1 MEKFKYSLLV
11 LFGACSYGVLSTIF
25 KLGFINGFSAH
36 QLLGGQYVF
45 GWIGLLLLVLFVSRH
60 EVTKKQFFSLLTVG
74 TTMSMT
80 GIFYAISVEELP
92 ASIAVVL
99 LFQFTWIGVV
109 IEAIANRTFPSREK
123 VISIIILF
131 AGTLFAGGV
140 FEGLGQNFSTKGM
153 IFGLLAAVSFSFYVF
168 ASGRVATEVPPYTKS
183 FLMTTSATLI
193 VCLFFPPT
201 FLTDGALQAGLWKY
215 AFFLGLFGVVVPV
228 ICFSIGVPKV
238 GTGLGTILGA
248 AELPTAI
255 IASITLVH
263 EVVTFMQWIGI
274 IVILLGIFTPQLL
287 TARKEKNVIA
297 CIVLKNINLLINGNK
312 VIMWYNFKS
321 IWRYK

>member
-25 KLGFINGFSAH
+25 KLGFIDGFSAH

-45 GWIGLLLLVLFVSRH
+45 GWIGLLLLVLFFSRH
-60 EVTKKQFFSLLTVG
+60 KVTKKQFFSLLTVG

-131 AGTLFAGGV
+131 TGTLFAGGV
-140 FEGLGQNFSTKGM
+140 FEGLGQSFSTKGI

-168 ASGRVATEVPPYTKS
+168 ASGRVATDVPPYTKS

-201 FLTDGALQAGLWKY
+201 FLTDGTLQAGLWKY

-238 GTGLGTILGA
+238 GIGFGTILGA

-274 IVILLGIFTPQLL
+274 IFILIGIFTPQLL
-287 TARKEKNVIA
+287 TARKGKKHNRVHSA
-297 CIVLKNINLLINGNK
+297 
-312 VIMWYNFKS
+312 
-321 IWRYK
+321 

>member
-1 MEKFKYSLLV
+1 
-11 LFGACSYGVLSTIF
+11 
-25 KLGFINGFSAH
+25 
-36 QLLGGQYVF
+36 
-45 GWIGLLLLVLFVSRH
+45 
-60 EVTKKQFFSLLTVG
+60 
-74 TTMSMT
+74 MSMT

-140 FEGLGQNFSTKGM
+140 FEGLGQKF
-153 IFGLLAAVSFSFYVF
+153 FYKRDYLWTISRCLFFILCF

-201 FLTDGALQAGLWKY
+201 FLTDGTLQAGLWKY

-287 TARKEKNVIA
+287 TARKEKT
-297 CIVLKNINLLINGNK
+297 
-312 VIMWYNFKS
+312 
-321 IWRYK
+321 

>member
-1 MEKFKYSLLV
+1 MEKVKFSLLV
-11 LFGACSYGVLSTIF
+11 LLGACSYGILSTIF
-25 KLGFINGFSAH
+25 KLGFLNGFSAH
-36 QLLGGQYVF
+36 ELLGGQYVF
-45 GWIGLLLLVLFVSRH
+45 GWTGLLLLVLFFSRH
-60 EVTKKQFFSLLTVG
+60 TVSKKQALSLLAVG

-109 IEAIANRTFPSREK
+109 IEAFANKTLPSREK
-123 VISIIILF
+123 VISVIILF
-131 AGTLFAGGV
+131 AGTLFAGGL
-140 FEGLGQNFSTKGM
+140 FEGLGQNFSAKGI

-168 ASGRVATEVPPYTKS
+168 VSGRVATNVPPYTKS

-193 VCLFFPPT
+193 ICFIFPPT

-228 ICFSIGVPKV
+228 VCFSIGVPKV

-263 EVVTFMQWIGI
+263 EVVSPLQWLGI
-274 IVILLGIFTPQLL
+274 ICIVLGIFTPQILS
-287 TARKEKNVIA
+287 ARKTRKHTIH
-297 CIVLKNINLLINGNK
+297 L
-312 VIMWYNFKS
+312 
-321 IWRYK
+321 

>member
-1 MEKFKYSLLV
+1 MDKFKYSLLV
-11 LFGACSYGVLSTIF
+11 LFGACSYGILSTIF
-25 KLGFINGFSAH
+25 KLGFLSGFSAH

-45 GWIGLLLLVLFVSRH
+45 GWIGLFLLVLFFSRH
-60 EVTKKQFFSLLTVG
+60 KVTKKQFFSLLTVG

-99 LFQFTWIGVV
+99 LFQFTWIGVI
-109 IEAIANRTFPSREK
+109 IEAIANRTFPSRDK
-123 VISIIILF
+123 IISILILF
-131 AGTLFAGGV
+131 AGTLFAGGI
-140 FEGLGQNFSTKGM
+140 FEGLGQSFSTKGI

-168 ASGRVATEVPPYTKS
+168 ASGRVATDVPPYTKS

-238 GTGLGTILGA
+238 GTGLSPILGA

-274 IVILLGIFTPQLL
+274 IFILLGIFTPQLL
-287 TARKEKNVIA
+287 TARKERKHNRVHSA
-297 CIVLKNINLLINGNK
+297 
-312 VIMWYNFKS
+312 
-321 IWRYK
+321 

>member
-1 MEKFKYSLLV
+1 MKKFKFSLLV

-25 KLGFINGFSAH
+25 KLGFMNGFSAH
-36 QLLGGQYVF
+36 ELLGGQYVF
-45 GWIGLLLLVLFVSRH
+45 GWIGLLLLVLLISRH
-60 EVTKKQFFSLLTVG
+60 KVSTKQVLSLLAVG

-123 VISIIILF
+123 IISIIILF

-140 FEGLGQNFSTKGM
+140 FEGIGQNFSTKGI
-153 IFGLLAAVSFSFYVF
+153 IFGLLAAVSFSFYIF
-168 ASGRVATEVPPYTKS
+168 ASGRVATNVPPYTKS

-193 VCLFFPPT
+193 VCLIFPPN

-215 AFFLGLFGVVVPV
+215 AFFLGFFGVVVPV

-255 IASITLVH
+255 IASITLIH
-263 EVVTFMQWIGI
+263 EVVSPLQWLGI
-274 IVILLGIFTPQLL
+274 VCILLGIFTPQIL
-287 TARKEKNVIA
+287 TARKERK
-297 CIVLKNINLLINGNK
+297 CNIEQ
-312 VIMWYNFKS
+312 S
-321 IWRYK
+321 A

>member
-1 MEKFKYSLLV
+1 
-11 LFGACSYGVLSTIF
+11 
-25 KLGFINGFSAH
+25 
-36 QLLGGQYVF
+36 
-45 GWIGLLLLVLFVSRH
+45 
-60 EVTKKQFFSLLTVG
+60 
-74 TTMSMT
+74 MSMT

-153 IFGLLAAVSFSFYVF
+153 IFGLLAAVSFHSMFSPVGVLLQ
-168 ASGRVATEVPPYTKS
+168 S
-183 FLMTTSATLI
+183 SALYEKLYDNKRYAYRMPI
-193 VCLFFPPT
+193 LPT
-201 FLTDGALQAGLWKY
+201 NLLTDGALQAGLWKY

-287 TARKEKNVIA
+287 TARKEKT
-297 CIVLKNINLLINGNK
+297 
-312 VIMWYNFKS
+312 
-321 IWRYK
+321 

>member
-1 MEKFKYSLLV
+1 MKKFKFSLLV

-25 KLGFINGFSAH
+25 KLGFMNGFSAH
-36 QLLGGQYVF
+36 ELLGGQYVF
-45 GWIGLLLLVLFVSRH
+45 GWIGLLLLVLLISRH
-60 EVTKKQFFSLLTVG
+60 KVSTKQVLSLLAVG

-123 VISIIILF
+123 IISIIILF

-140 FEGLGQNFSTKGM
+140 FEGIGQNFSTKGI
-153 IFGLLAAVSFSFYVF
+153 IFGLLAAVSFSFYIF
-168 ASGRVATEVPPYTKS
+168 ASGRVATNVPPYTKS

-193 VCLFFPPT
+193 VCLIFPPN

-215 AFFLGLFGVVVPV
+215 AFFLGFFGVVVPV

-255 IASITLVH
+255 IASITLIH
-263 EVVTFMQWIGI
+263 EVVSPLQWLGI
-274 IVILLGIFTPQLL
+274 VCILLGIFTPQIL
-287 TARKEKNVIA
+287 TARKERKRNMEQSA
-297 CIVLKNINLLINGNK
+297 
-312 VIMWYNFKS
+312 
-321 IWRYK
+321 

>member
-1 MEKFKYSLLV
+1 MKKFRFSLLV

-25 KLGFINGFSAH
+25 KLGFMNGFSSH

-45 GWIGLLLLVLFVSRH
+45 GWIGLLLLVLFFSRQTVSQ
-60 EVTKKQFFSLLTVG
+60 KQIFSLLAVG
-74 TTMSMT
+74 ITMSMT
-80 GIFYAISVEELP
+80 GIFYAISVAELP

-109 IEAIANRTFPSREK
+109 IEAIANKTFPSREK
-123 VISIIILF
+123 IISIIILF
-131 AGTLFAGGV
+131 TGTLFAGGV
-140 FEGLGQNFSTKGM
+140 FEGLGHNFSTKGI

-168 ASGRVATEVPPYTKS
+168 ASGRVATDVPPYLKS

-193 VCLFFPPT
+193 VCLFFSPT
-201 FLTDGALQAGLWKY
+201 FLTDGSLQAGLWKY
-215 AFFLGLFGVVVPV
+215 ASFLGFFGVVVPV

-263 EVVTFMQWIGI
+263 EDVSMMQWFGI
-274 IVILLGIFTPQLL
+274 ACILLGIFTPQLL
-287 TARKEKNVIA
+287 TARKEKRR
-297 CIVLKNINLLINGNK
+297 
-312 VIMWYNFKS
+312 S
-321 IWRYK
+321 ISQSI

>member
-1 MEKFKYSLLV
+1 MGKFKFSLLV

-25 KLGFINGFSAH
+25 KLGFMNGFSTH
-36 QLLGGQYVF
+36 ELLGGQYVF
-45 GWIGLLLLVLFVSRH
+45 GWIGLLLLVLLLSRH
-60 EVTKKQFFSLLTVG
+60 KVSTKQVLSLLAVG

-80 GIFYAISVEELP
+80 SIFYAISVEELP

-123 VISIIILF
+123 IISIIILF
-131 AGTLFAGGV
+131 AGTLFSGGV
-140 FEGLGQNFSTKGM
+140 FEGIGQNFSTKGI
-153 IFGLLAAVSFSFYVF
+153 IFGLLAAVSFSFYIF
-168 ASGRVATEVPPYTKS
+168 ASGRVATNVPPYTKS

-193 VCLFFPPT
+193 VCLIFPPT
-201 FLTDGALQAGLWKY
+201 FLTDGALQTGLWKY
-215 AFFLGLFGVVVPV
+215 AFFLGFFGVVVPV

-263 EVVTFMQWIGI
+263 EIVSPLQWLGI
-274 IVILLGIFTPQLL
+274 VCILLGIFIPQIL
-287 TARKEKNVIA
+287 TARKDK
-297 CIVLKNINLLINGNK
+297 KRNIEQ
-312 VIMWYNFKS
+312 S
-321 IWRYK
+321 A

>member
-1 MEKFKYSLLV
+1 MRKFKFSLLV

-25 KLGFINGFSAH
+25 KLGFMNGFSTH
-36 QLLGGQYVF
+36 ELLGGQYVF
-45 GWIGLLLLVLFVSRH
+45 GWIGLLVLVLLISRH
-60 EVTKKQFFSLLTVG
+60 KVSTKQVLSLLAVG

-123 VISIIILF
+123 IISIIILF

-140 FEGLGQNFSTKGM
+140 FEGIGQNFSTKGI
-153 IFGLLAAVSFSFYVF
+153 IFGLLAAVSFSFYIF
-168 ASGRVATEVPPYTKS
+168 ASGRVATNVPSYTKS

-193 VCLFFPPT
+193 VCLIFPPN

-215 AFFLGLFGVVVPV
+215 AFFLGFFGVVVPV

-255 IASITLVH
+255 IASITLIH
-263 EVVTFMQWIGI
+263 EVVSLLQWLGI
-274 IVILLGIFTPQLL
+274 VCILLGIFTPQIL
-287 TARKEKNVIA
+287 TARKERKR
-297 CIVLKNINLLINGNK
+297 NIEQ
-312 VIMWYNFKS
+312 S
-321 IWRYK
+321 A

>member
-1 MEKFKYSLLV
+1 
-11 LFGACSYGVLSTIF
+11 
-25 KLGFINGFSAH
+25 
-36 QLLGGQYVF
+36 
-45 GWIGLLLLVLFVSRH
+45 
-60 EVTKKQFFSLLTVG
+60 
-74 TTMSMT
+74 MSMT

-99 LFQFTWIGVV
+99 LFQFTWIGVI
-109 IEAIANRTFPSREK
+109 IEAIANRIFPSRDK
-123 VISIIILF
+123 IISILILF
-131 AGTLFAGGV
+131 AGTLFAGGI
-140 FEGLGQNFSTKGM
+140 FEGLGQSFSTKGI
-153 IFGLLAAVSFSFYVF
+153 IFGLLAAVSFHSMFCKRTRCYRC
-168 ASGRVATEVPPYTKS
+168 SPYTKS

-238 GTGLGTILGA
+238 GTGLSTILGA

-274 IVILLGIFTPQLL
+274 IFILLGIFTPQLL
-287 TARKEKNVIA
+287 TARKERKHNRVHSA
-297 CIVLKNINLLINGNK
+297 
-312 VIMWYNFKS
+312 
-321 IWRYK
+321 